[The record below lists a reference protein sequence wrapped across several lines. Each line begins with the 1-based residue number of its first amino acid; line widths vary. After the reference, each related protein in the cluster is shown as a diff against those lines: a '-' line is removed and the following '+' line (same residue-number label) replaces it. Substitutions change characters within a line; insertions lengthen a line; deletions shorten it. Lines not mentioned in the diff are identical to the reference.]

1 MDAMSVLAGSLGDE
15 VMRYLYLLSQHG
27 SPRALVV
34 ILLAAGG
41 GAVLAGLVGRLQRR
55 WTARQRVVAAGA

>member
-41 GAVLAGLVGRLQRR
+41 GAVLAGLLGRLRR